1 MRIRLVRLLNIMSI
15 NKKKRV
21 QVSRSRP
28 AIGLIESLTEESS
41 SSVCFALV
49 RMKIDKVIRT
59 KENGSIVILYY
70 YVL

>member
-1 MRIRLVRLLNIMSI
+1 MSI